1 MEDIQIEFN
10 ENNKALEQIFMV
22 ALSAP
27 VHNELITEELRLDYL
42 TLKRAIARARLYDIE
57 RFKKSEGA
65 KKYSLTLTK
74 KERTERARK
83 AGSAPK
89 NRTKTEHAL

>member
-27 VHNELITEELRLDYL
+27 VHNDLITEELRLDYL
-42 TLKRAIARARLYDIE
+42 TLKRAIERARLYDVE
-57 RFKKSEGA
+57 RYKKSAGGRKSA
-65 KKYSLTLTK
+65 SLLTPE
-74 KERTERARK
+74 ERIARARK
-83 AGSAPK
+83 AGKTRKK
-89 NRTKTEHAL
+89 NRA